1 MPNAQS
7 NAAGLERGP
16 GGSAPRK
23 ISQTILYSDFTD
35 NADTTGSLTMTPT
48 LPEGAIGLATKVT
61 IETGFTGDT
70 SAIMT
75 VGKSDGEDEFSDATT
90 INIFAADVL
99 GDSFED
105 PCEYLAAETTVYLKV
120 TSASDWGDVTA
131 GKIIVEL
138 FYISTVQE

>member
-1 MPNAQS
+1 MPNAES
-7 NAAGLERGP
+7 TANGLERGP
-16 GGSAPRK
+16 GGTAPRK

-35 NADTTGSLTMTPT
+35 NANTTGSFTMTPT
-48 LPEGAIGLATKVT
+48 LPEGAFGLATKVT
-61 IETGFTGDT
+61 VETGFTGDS

-75 VGKSDGEDEFSDATT
+75 VGKTDGEDEFSDETS
-90 INIFAADVL
+90 INIFTADVV

-105 PCEYLAAETTVYLKV
+105 PCEYLAADTTVYLKV
-120 TSASDWGDVTA
+120 TSGSLFANVSA